1 MPITATFCPK
11 SAAFGLIL
19 GALCTAAAW
28 YGTALN
34 ARVEITQAMLAE
46 ARCDPAGFKTITF
59 PDGSQFTCV
68 PAEQMPPTS
77 RAEAAKR
84 QRGGRG

>member
-11 SAAFGLIL
+11 SAAFGVIL
-19 GALCTAAAW
+19 GALCIAALW
-28 YGTALN
+28 YGTTLN
-34 ARVEITQAMLAE
+34 SRAEITQAMLAQ
-46 ARCDPAGFKTITF
+46 ARCDAAGFVTITF
-59 PDGSQFTCV
+59 TDGSQFTCV

-84 QRGGRG
+84 RGR